1 MDALKNKI
9 QDAVSIYLEDA
20 VRLSRDLAEHPEL
33 PYQEYESSRKMAA
46 ILEDAGFQ
54 VTYPYAGY
62 DTARSCL
69 L

>member
-33 PYQEYESSRKMAA
+33 PYQEYESSRKM
-46 ILEDAGFQ
+46 LRFWKML
-54 VTYPYAGY
+54 VF
-62 DTARSCL
+62 R
-69 L
+69 